1 MFNTQSDEFYTV
13 LVGTDPENAGTVNR
27 SCMFETQ
34 DEAIDYIKDNSS
46 WDCRPSG
53 GNMDNVKISPDLAT
67 RAICLFGEEL
77 FTVPITAIKL
87 YKEE

>member
-1 MFNTQSDEFYTV
+1 MFNTQSDEFFTV
-13 LVGTDPENAGTVNR
+13 LVGTDPDNAGTVNR

-53 GNMDNVKISPDLAT
+53 GSMDTWYDPASGLTYKI
-67 RAICLFGEEL
+67 
-77 FTVPITAIKL
+77 VPCDDCGR
-87 YKEE
+87 Y

>member
-13 LVGTDPENAGTVNR
+13 LKKPYGHDYWEHSMNI
-27 SCMFETQ
+27 FETM

-53 GNMDNVKISPDLAT
+53 GSTNEWYDAGSGWTYKIVSCDDCG
-67 RAICLFGEEL
+67 R
-77 FTVPITAIKL
+77 
-87 YKEE
+87 Y